1 MIVMNKKQKVSCYHR
16 FIKSYVA
23 IFKGTKGA
31 AFLHGNEKWRNM
43 KTLGDDKII
52 EKEITRLI
60 IECKAKRPDTLFS
73 VWARTTNVNP
83 NSTQCSLAK
92 LKPIEIDRTVKIN
105 NSNASPASNSSPS
118 SMSSNRTTVCHAQTL
133 VRKELEEL
141 NNIRG
146 FKLANF
152 ISEDTRLSQAK
163 HRNNKRLKMKR
174 LIEKHP
180 NVAQEYNLSLYD
192 QTGQPRVEQRA
203 QSALLNAIVEIAS
216 RGAAADSTRN
226 PDLISPCMTLDDLS
240 KRIKLRGFVLSRS
253 TTYLSQDD
261 KARVPIGLPATRRQ
275 APLFMHL
282 NYKIR
287 LPDHDFVVAP
297 RHKLIPLVYVECTI
311 NDKKEV
317 SYSGSTYIT
326 IRSGKHDS
334 STAETHNHDFSLL
347 FGSKEFEPVMKVNGK
362 CKPIVIIC
370 VDGGPDENPRYSETL
385 AGGLILPYDHYGS
398 HLDNGGNTI
407 DTELEIRNF
416 KRAGNC
422 LAEVWGELTIDS
434 YPVVCQYVEPV
445 DKKDL
450 SSALNANALDLHWLQ
465 AHVRQSQYLLQI
477 IKCND
482 LKCCSK
488 WRTNYFKIISEG
500 YIPAPFSFK
509 VSPSGISVAE
519 LNNKDGRFVDLFQ
532 RLQFDSLLPTTNVA
546 YD

>member
-1 MIVMNKKQKVSCYHR
+1 
-16 FIKSYVA
+16 
-23 IFKGTKGA
+23 
-31 AFLHGNEKWRNM
+31 M

-370 VDGGPDENPRYSETL
+370 VDGENTLFYKYHANFIFSCKGGPDENPRYSETL